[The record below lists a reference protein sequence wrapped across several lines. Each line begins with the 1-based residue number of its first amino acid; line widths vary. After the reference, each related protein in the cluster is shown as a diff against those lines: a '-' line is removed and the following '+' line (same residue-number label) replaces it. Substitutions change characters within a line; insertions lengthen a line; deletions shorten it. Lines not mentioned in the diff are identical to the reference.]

1 MSEWNK
7 LSCDVLVI
15 GGGIGG
21 LSCATAIKEHNPDA
35 DVLVVEKNFAGYAGK
50 ANRGGGVLQYFD
62 LEKIDPKEFVAYH
75 TEKIGAWFTDQ
86 ELMEK
91 YVSMNTYM
99 LDKLLEWGANLP
111 KVNGKFMVMPTGPMT
126 AMIQVDLDVT
136 LKVRRT
142 AEKKGVR
149 FLDKTVMADLITA
162 DGAVVGATVFSV
174 LDGSYSAISA
184 KKVVLATGSQNYRMG
199 SMWSNGRGDGI
210 KAAYKAG
217 AELRNAEF
225 GNFAQLVKVK
235 SHNEV
240 VFGENYMYNAN
251 GEHIS
256 ENFLKGG
263 RETDINSTAIRE
275 WYLQMQEG
283 NGPVH
288 LEMGSPFGGPPMGAG
303 GPPMG
308 AGGPP
313 MGAGGP
319 PMGAGG
325 PPMGAGGPPMGAG
338 GPPMGAGGPPMG
350 AGGPPMGAGGPPM
363 GGGPR
368 DAGGAGGPGAFAGQ
382 PYAQRFR
389 ALNDGSGDKVDTDM
403 EVCPMLIGEQ
413 SCIRVDHH
421 MKTTLD
427 GLYAIGDCSYCGS
440 GLAGAVPAPP
450 GRNRGSGIL
459 NAVFAAL
466 QCAEE
471 IGHADLSG
479 AAAPL
484 CDEQTQ
490 ATIDHMKE
498 FLDRKDG
505 VKAEDVI
512 ALVQEAMVPMEQS
525 VYMKADRMAKALEI
539 VYKAKALLPKL
550 MAADMHEA
558 MKCLEAEA
566 MVLSAELHYRTSDL
580 RKESRGWFLRE
591 DYPNMDNLDWLKWII
606 VKNVDGEM
614 TFRLEDLPMDKWAFK
629 PKPMVPITEE
639 EKQGPLYKYF
649 IRPLAEPAP
658 EKYNM
663 AEKPSDPAL
672 GLMAEDMNK
681 LFDPGY
687 LPMEVGYCQ
696 LPNGCAVLANLTFM
710 PGVTPEMFDFWF
722 AWHGVEAMRYKIW
735 DHDDHYFVQTQNME
749 KALDKSLSLKER
761 YWDTTHHVEEDCN
774 MGKQTIFINF
784 RNPADIGFD
793 PEKLASFGGT
803 IVCSGGEQAPTI
815 MVHFVR
821 PVPGGSELRTRF
833 FMGYNVVDG
842 KPHKMIPDGMKMPLE
857 PVQALLKHNIKEF
870 ANLAAILP
878 EVYAEFIDDFTK

>member
-240 VFGENYMYNAN
+240 VFGENYMYNAK

-288 LEMGSPFGGPPMGAG
+288 LEMGSPF
-303 GPPMG
+303 
-308 AGGPP
+308 
-313 MGAGGP
+313 
-319 PMGAGG
+319 
-325 PPMGAGGPPMGAG
+325 G

-539 VYKAKALLPKL
+539 VYQAKALLPKL

-614 TFRLEDLPMDKWAFK
+614 TFRTEDLPMDKWAFK

-687 LPMEVGYCQ
+687 LPLEVGYCQ

-774 MGKQTIFINF
+774 MGKQTIYINF

-793 PEKLASFGGT
+793 PEKLKTFGGT

>member
-240 VFGENYMYNAN
+240 VFGENYMYNAK

-288 LEMGSPFGGPPMGAG
+288 LEMGSPF
-303 GPPMG
+303 
-308 AGGPP
+308 
-313 MGAGGP
+313 
-319 PMGAGG
+319 
-325 PPMGAGGPPMGAG
+325 G

-539 VYKAKALLPKL
+539 VYQAKALLPKL

-558 MKCLEAEA
+558 MKCLDAEA

-614 TFRLEDLPMDKWAFK
+614 TFRTEDLPMDKWAFK

-687 LPMEVGYCQ
+687 LPLEVGYCQ

-774 MGKQTIFINF
+774 MGKQTIYINF

-793 PEKLASFGGT
+793 PEKLKTFGGT

>member
-1 MSEWNK
+1 MKNYETK
-7 LSCDVLVI
+7 SCDILII

-21 LSCATAIKEHNPDA
+21 LSCAAAIKEHNPEA

-62 LEKIDPKEFVAYH
+62 LDRISPKDFVAYH
-75 TEKIGAWFTDQ
+75 TRQIGAWFTDQ

-91 YVSMNTYM
+91 YVSMNTQM
-99 LDKLLEWGANLP
+99 LDKLLSWGANLP
-111 KVNGKFMVMPTGPMT
+111 KKDGKFVVMPTGPMT
-126 AMIQVDLDVT
+126 AMIRVDLDIT
-136 LKVRRT
+136 LKVRRA
-142 AEKKGVR
+142 AEKLGVR
-149 FLDKTVMADLITA
+149 FMDKTVMADLITDA
-162 DGAVVGATVFSV
+162 GRVAGATVFSV
-174 LDGSYSAISA
+174 LDGSFTVIGA

-199 SMWSNGRGDGI
+199 SMWSSGRGDGI
-210 KAAYKAG
+210 KAAYNAG

-240 VFGENYMYNAN
+240 VFGENFMYNAK

-275 WYLQMQEG
+275 WYLQMQKG

-288 LEMGSPFGGPPMGAG
+288 LEMGNPFGAPPAG
-303 GPPMG
+303 GPP
-308 AGGPP
+308 AGGPL
-313 MGAGGP
+313 MGGP
-319 PMGAGG
+319 N
-325 PPMGAGGPPMGAG
+325 
-338 GPPMGAGGPPMG
+338 
-350 AGGPPMGAGGPPM
+350 
-363 GGGPR
+363 
-368 DAGGAGGPGAFAGQ
+368 DAGAARGPEAFAGQ
-382 PYAQRFR
+382 PYAERFR
-389 ALNDGSGDKVDTDM
+389 ALNDGSGDKVDKDM

-413 SCIRVDHH
+413 SCVRVDHH
-421 MKTTLD
+421 MKTSVE
-427 GLYAIGDCSYCGS
+427 GLYAIGDVSYCGS

-466 QCAEE
+466 MAAEE
-471 IGHADLSG
+471 LGTADLSG

-484 CDEQTQ
+484 SEKQ
-490 ATIDHMKE
+490 AEATMAHIGE
-498 FLDRKDG
+498 FLARKDG
-505 VKAEDVI
+505 VKPEEVV
-512 ALVQEAMVPMEQS
+512 ALVQKAMVPMEQS
-525 VYMKADRMAKALEI
+525 VYMKAERMEKALGI
-539 VYKAKALLPKL
+539 VEEAKKLLPGL

-566 MVLSAELHYRTSDL
+566 MVLSAELHYRVSL
-580 RKESRGWFLRE
+580 MRKESRGWFLRE
-591 DYPNMDNLDWLKWII
+591 DYPYTDNLDWLKWII
-606 VKNVDGEM
+606 VRNVNGEM
-614 TFRLEDLPMDKWAFK
+614 TFRTEDLPMDKWAVQ
-629 PKPMVPITEE
+629 PQPVVPITEE
-639 EKQGPLYKYF
+639 EKNGPLYKYF
-649 IRPLAEPAP
+649 IRPLVEPAP
-658 EKYNM
+658 EKFNM

-672 GLMAEDMNK
+672 GLPAEDMNR

-687 LPMEVGYCQ
+687 LPLEVGYCQ
-696 LPNGCAVLANLTFM
+696 LPNGCAMLANLTFM

-761 YWDTTHHVEEDCN
+761 YWDTTHHVEEDCG

-793 PEKLASFGGT
+793 SEKLKKFDGT

-815 MVHFVR
+815 MVHFLR
-821 PVPGGSELRTRF
+821 RVPGGCELRTRF

-842 KPHKMIPDGMKMPLE
+842 KPHKMLPDGVKMPLE
-857 PVQALLKHNIKEF
+857 PVQALLRHNIKEF
-870 ANLAAILP
+870 TNLAAILP
-878 EVYAEFIDDFTK
+878 EVYGEFIGDFT

>member
-7 LSCDVLVI
+7 LSCDVLII

-50 ANRGGGVLQYFD
+50 ANRGGGVLQFFD
-62 LEKIDPKEFVAYH
+62 LEKINPKDFVAFH
-75 TEKIGAWFTDQ
+75 TENIGAWFTDQ

-111 KVNGKFMVMPTGPMT
+111 KVNGKFMVMPTGPWT
-126 AMIQVDLDVT
+126 AMIRVDLDVT
-136 LKVRRT
+136 LKVRRA

-149 FLDKTVMADLITA
+149 FMDKTVMADLIT
-162 DGAVVGATVFSV
+162 DGNRVAGATVFSV
-174 LDGSYSAISA
+174 LDGQVSAIRA

-240 VFGENYMYNAN
+240 VFGENFMYNAK

-256 ENFLKGG
+256 ENFLKNG

-275 WYLQMQEG
+275 WYIQMTEG

-288 LEMGSPFGGPPMGAG
+288 LQMGNPFGPPAGGPPAGGPPMGAGGPPAGMPPMGAG

-319 PMGAGG
+319 P
-325 PPMGAGGPPMGAG
+325 
-338 GPPMGAGGPPMG
+338 
-350 AGGPPMGAGGPPM
+350 AGGPPM
-363 GGGPR
+363 GGGPN
-368 DAGGAGGPGAFAGQ
+368 DAGAKRGPEAFAGQ
-382 PYAQRFR
+382 PYAERFR
-389 ALNDGSGDKVDTDM
+389 ALNDGSGDKVDGDSM

-421 MKTTLD
+421 MKTTVD

-466 QCAEE
+466 CCAEE
-471 IGHADLSG
+471 VGSADLSG
-479 AAAPL
+479 EAAPAS
-484 CDEQTQ
+484 DKQTQ
-490 ATIDHMKE
+490 ATIDHIQE
-498 FLDRKDG
+498 FLTRKDG

-512 ALVQEAMVPMEQS
+512 AVVQEAMVPMEQS
-525 VYMKADRMAKALEI
+525 VYMKADRIAKALEI
-539 VYKAKALLPKL
+539 VYKAKAMLPKL

-566 MVLSAELHYRTSDL
+566 MVLSAELHYRTSDM

-614 TFRLEDLPMDKWAFK
+614 TFRTEDLPMDKWDAK
-629 PKPMVPITEE
+629 PTPMVPITEE
-639 EKQGPLYKYF
+639 EKKGPLYKYF
-649 IRPLAEPAP
+649 IRPLTPPNP

-663 AEKPSDPAL
+663 AEKPADPAL
-672 GLMAEDMNK
+672 GLLAEDMNK
-681 LFDPGY
+681 LLDPGY
-687 LPMEVGYCQ
+687 LPLEVGFCQ
-696 LPNGCAVLANLTFM
+696 LPNGCAMLANLTFM

-749 KALDKSLSLKER
+749 KALDKSLSLRER

-793 PEKLASFGGT
+793 KEKLAKFNGT
-803 IVCSGGEQAPTI
+803 IVCSGNEQSPTI
-815 MVHFVR
+815 MVHECR
-821 PVPGGSELRTRF
+821 AVPGGSELRTRF
-833 FMGYNVVDG
+833 FMGYCVKDG
-842 KPHKMIPDGMKMPLE
+842 KPFKMIPDGIKMPLE
-857 PVQALLKHNIKEF
+857 PVQALLKHNMKEF

-878 EVYAEFIDDFTK
+878 EVYAEFIDDFVK